1 MEDHRR
7 AILVRLSAMFIE
19 NGFKVSDPFL
29 QGLVTFD
36 LLARRDREKFV
47 IKILYNIDTL
57 RSDNSMELLAISK
70 FMDSSPVVVGERSS
84 GGLLEDDLVYF
95 RHGVPIM
102 SEETLRDYVE
112 GQKPFIFSGPGGYY
126 VSIDGKK
133 MREIMDQRGYSIG
146 YISSKVGISRRS
158 VSLYENGSAAT
169 IDIFFKLE
177 KLLSGEIR
185 REIDVSEYAARYS
198 PPAENLPEQDDF
210 RAAIL
215 TLMKSAG
222 YDITLLKKTAFDA
235 MALDAVKS
243 LVFMGFL
250 DMLENASNKIQI
262 IKKVSEF
269 MEDEALLVSRKIM
282 DRNNIMGCPVTNINE
297 LRSFCER
304 GELVELIERKKN
316 AR

>member
-7 AILVRLSAMFIE
+7 AIALRLSAMFIE
-19 NGFKVSDPFL
+19 NGFKVSDPYL
-29 QGLVTFD
+29 QGVVTFD
-36 LLARRDREKFV
+36 LLARRDKEKFV

-57 RSDNSMELLAISK
+57 RRDNSMELLAICK

-84 GGLLEDDLVYF
+84 GGVLENDLVYF

-102 SEETLRDYVE
+102 SEETLKDYVE

-133 MREIMDQRGYSIG
+133 MRGIMDQKGYSIG

-158 VSLYENGSAAT
+158 VSLYESGNAAT

-177 KLLSGEIR
+177 ELLSGEIR
-185 REIDVSEYAARYS
+185 KEIDISGYAAKYS
-198 PPAENLPEQDDF
+198 LPVENAQEQDVF
-210 RAAIL
+210 RNAIMS
-215 TLMKSAG
+215 LMKSAG
-222 YDITLLKKTAFDA
+222 YDITLLKKTPFDA

-243 LVFMGFL
+243 LVLMGFL
-250 DMLENASNKIQI
+250 DMLENAANKIQT
-262 IKKVSEF
+262 IKKISEF
-269 MEDEALLVSRKIM
+269 MEDEALLVSKKIV
-282 DRNNIMGCPVTNINE
+282 DRDNIMGCPVTNIEE
-297 LRSFCER
+297 LRAFCEK